1 MLKACGIGETTSGN
15 DMRLQTT
22 LSNKTMKQ
30 LGQEVAQAVKA
41 RGGRF
46 LRRIVQSDKKYVYE
60 EVEDSVAQEKAK
72 QTFRH

>member
-46 LRRIVQSDKKYVYE
+46 LRRFVQSNKKNVYE
-60 EVEDSVAQEKAK
+60 VLEDSVAQEKAK